1 MSDRGIKKF
10 LPFKSLLGQN
20 EYIEEEKRKQSLNNK
35 ENTEL
40 SQEQKEKIYFNLEQI
55 KKEEKY
61 IRMLYSKCDEVIKYI
76 GLAKI
81 KNNKVLLGETEV
93 EFNDVIDLE
102 IINI

>member
-1 MSDRGIKKF
+1 
-10 LPFKSLLGQN
+10 
-20 EYIEEEKRKQSLNNK
+20 
-35 ENTEL
+35 
-40 SQEQKEKIYFNLEQI
+40 
-55 KKEEKY
+55 
-61 IRMLYSKCDEVIKYI
+61 MLYSKCDEVIKYI